1 MPQILNRS
9 CYQFF
14 SKEKTSD
21 FKKAYKGMHITQLK
35 VGKAWK
41 VYSYDLVNCNSYL
54 TRCCPKL
61 CRLLSETVGLPN
73 KQHDIATKRNFSI
86 PSKFNRIQQFIS
98 SNIES
103 DDFWELMFYMR
114 CCTVWSWYLCEALHN
129 SIMTSYL
136 APELQICDKICFSKH
151 VRSCNLT
158 E

>member
-1 MPQILNRS
+1 MHLRQAINFCTATS
-9 CYQFF
+9 F
-14 SKEKTSD
+14 SIQDSNNAGVTFVSL
-21 FKKAYKGMHITQLK
+21 IIVQVLQLL
-35 VGKAWK
+35 AHRW
-41 VYSYDLVNCNSYL
+41 
-54 TRCCPKL
+54 CPKL